1 MAYKV
6 EELWILA
13 GVTAAGKTELSLEWA
28 ERNDAEII
36 SCDSVSFYRG
46 LDIGSAKPGLKDQ
59 KRVVHH
65 GLDLADVS
73 EVFDVGQFHAYANE
87 VIEDM
92 VSRGKKVLV
101 VGGSGFFLQG
111 FLQPVVDALE
121 VSDEVRNH
129 VNTTYEKYGLDTT
142 LAQLGKL
149 NPKGLGNLDTR
160 NPLRVIRAL
169 ERCLQS
175 ERSLI
180 DLQKDFEK
188 LPIPYAQFTKRMV
201 WLDRKNDEIMDR
213 INLRTQ
219 SMIDGG
225 MIEEAEQAIR
235 AGILRHPSL
244 SQSVGYREI
253 IKFIK
258 EGGPR
263 RELVS
268 SIVQSTRQLVSKQR
282 KWFRKHFPAGSCLQV
297 STEKPLSVDQ
307 IPWVAGT

>member
-46 LDIGSAKPGLKDQ
+46 LDIGSAKPGLNDQ

-129 VNTTYEKYGLDTT
+129 VNTTSVSYTHLTLPTT
-142 LAQLGKL
+142 E
-149 NPKGLGNLDTR
+149 
-160 NPLRVIRAL
+160 RV
-169 ERCLQS
+169 
-175 ERSLI
+175 
-180 DLQKDFEK
+180 
-188 LPIPYAQFTKRMV
+188 
-201 WLDRKNDEIMDR
+201 
-213 INLRTQ
+213 
-219 SMIDGG
+219 
-225 MIEEAEQAIR
+225 
-235 AGILRHPSL
+235 
-244 SQSVGYREI
+244 
-253 IKFIK
+253 
-258 EGGPR
+258 
-263 RELVS
+263 
-268 SIVQSTRQLVSKQR
+268 
-282 KWFRKHFPAGSCLQV
+282 
-297 STEKPLSVDQ
+297 
-307 IPWVAGT
+307 

>member
-1 MAYKV
+1 M
-6 EELWILA
+6 
-13 GVTAAGKTELSLEWA
+13 
-28 ERNDAEII
+28 
-36 SCDSVSFYRG
+36 
-46 LDIGSAKPGLKDQ
+46 
-59 KRVVHH
+59 VHR

-111 FLQPVVDALE
+111 FLQPVVDSLE

-175 ERSLI
+175 ERSPI
-180 DLQKDFEK
+180 DLQKDFEN
-188 LPIPYAQFTKRMV
+188 YRFHM
-201 WLDRKNDEIMDR
+201 
-213 INLRTQ
+213 
-219 SMIDGG
+219 
-225 MIEEAEQAIR
+225 
-235 AGILRHPSL
+235 PSL
-244 SQSVGYREI
+244 QREWYGWTGRMMRLWI
-253 IKFIK
+253 
-258 EGGPR
+258 E
-263 RELVS
+263 
-268 SIVQSTRQLVSKQR
+268 SICER
-282 KWFRKHFPAGSCLQV
+282 KV
-297 STEKPLSVDQ
+297 
-307 IPWVAGT
+307 